1 MKSNVS
7 ALVLA
12 AAVAN
17 AIAMWLS
24 AIIIGG
30 TIGWLLLAFLALWI
44 YPIVRSVE
52 EIERLTERER
62 AQKKLKQLAI
72 SEINKLGG
80 DD

>member
-24 AIIIGG
+24 AIIIGD
-30 TIGWLLLAFLALWI
+30 TMGWILLAFLALWI
-44 YPIVRSVE
+44 YPIVRGIE
-52 EIERLTERER
+52 EIERLTEREK
-62 AQKKLKQLAI
+62 AQKELKRLAI
-72 SEINKLGG
+72 QEINELG

>member
-17 AIAMWLS
+17 SIAMWLS

-30 TIGWLLLAFLALWI
+30 TMGWILLAFLALWI

-52 EIERLTERER
+52 EIERLTEREQ
-62 AQKKLKQLAI
+62 AQKELKRLAMQ
-72 SEINKLGG
+72 EINELG